1 MAKRSVWKG
10 PFIDEKF
17 FHDIYSSKKKIKT
30 TSRNSVI
37 LPFLIGKS
45 IQVHNGKFFMSVN
58 VTEEMIGHKLGEFVS
73 TRLRHIYKKKKI
85 KKWVKNQILI
95 VFI

>member
-1 MAKRSVWKG
+1 MKNFFTI
-10 PFIDEKF
+10 FILQ
-17 FHDIYSSKKKIKT
+17 KKKIKT

-73 TRLRHIYKKKKI
+73 TRLRHIYKKKR
-85 KKWVKNQILI
+85 
-95 VFI
+95 